1 MKHYLLIFCLLLSVT
16 VFSQENGFKIRVHD
30 KTHLSTKGEYSKK
43 ILFPSKYKKLSDLS
57 NITLNLYLN
66 CPEKGCSDWDY
77 SISVLLR
84 TTEKGDT
91 VNYQLGRMI
100 TPYSGAYNTGDNA
113 KTWNPSWSWDISNY
127 LPLLKDSVEIVLV
140 YEGYQDGFLA
150 TTDFEFD
157 LNKEYRNRTIKAQNI
172 HYGYF
177 PYGNIENPIDNYV
190 TPKEIVLPKG
200 TKKVYARVTISGH
213 GGDSTNAA
221 AEFLKKEFYY
231 KVNGKT
237 IATQAI
243 WKDDCGCNP
252 IQPQGG
258 TWIYNRAGWC
268 PGTKV
273 NEFIYDLTPYI
284 KGNKAMVDI
293 DFEYYKTLQ
302 IEQPGYQVAHD
313 IFFLDGKD
321 KIKLPEETKIEISH
335 YLPNKFVLTYKTNND
350 ATRNKAY
357 IIEKSTNNKVYERTQ
372 LDNNKEYN
380 EKIELKE
387 GYYNLL
393 FTDSDCDGL
402 SWWANKEQGNGYV
415 YIYNEDKTKL
425 LEAFDPDFGCK
436 IDYEFIVRNNDSLF
450 KHEDYKLVGV
460 QDEKAKNYTFITFT
474 KEGKQEELVLEIRN
488 RKTKEIISTTN
499 YPKADSF
506 NILYDYSKLPKG
518 YYEATI
524 RINNWSGTR
533 VFSIKD

>member
-1 MKHYLLIFCLLLSVT
+1 MKHYLIILFLLLSVT
-16 VFSQENGFKIRVHD
+16 VSSQENGFKIRVHD

-43 ILFPSKYKKLSDLS
+43 VLFPIKDKNIS
-57 NITLNLYLN
+57 NIGLNLYLA

-77 SISVLLR
+77 SISVILR
-84 TTEKGDT
+84 TTKNGDT
-91 VNYQLGRMI
+91 INYQLGRMI

-113 KTWNPSWSWDISNY
+113 KTWNPSWSWDVSNY
-127 LPLLKDSVEIVLV
+127 LPLLKDSVEIVVV

-150 TTDFEFD
+150 TTDFDFD
-157 LNKEYRNRTIKAQNI
+157 LNKEYRNTTIKAQNI

-177 PYGNIENPIDNYV
+177 PYGNIEKPIDSYV

-200 TKKVYARVTISGH
+200 TKNVYARVTISGH

-284 KGNKAMVDI
+284 KGKKATVDI

-313 IFFLDGKD
+313 IFFLSD
-321 KIKLPEETKIEISH
+321 KNNAKLEEETKLETSH
-335 YLPNKFVLTYKTNND
+335 YLPNKFILTYKTNND

-357 IIEKSTNNKVYERTQ
+357 IIEKYTKNKVYERTQ

-380 EKIELKE
+380 EKIELKK
-387 GYYNLL
+387 GCYNFL

-402 SWWANKEQGNGYV
+402 TWWANKEQGYGYV

-436 IDYEFIVRNNDSLF
+436 IDYNFFVSDNDSLF
-450 KHEDYKLVGV
+450 KHKDNKLVAV
-460 QDEKAKNYTFITFT
+460 QDEKSKNFTFIAFT
-474 KEGKQEELVLEIRN
+474 KDGKQEELFLEIRN

-506 NILYDYSKLPKG
+506 NISYDYSKFPKG
-518 YYEATI
+518 YYEAII
-524 RINNWSGTR
+524 RINTFSETK
-533 VFSIKD
+533 VFAIKD